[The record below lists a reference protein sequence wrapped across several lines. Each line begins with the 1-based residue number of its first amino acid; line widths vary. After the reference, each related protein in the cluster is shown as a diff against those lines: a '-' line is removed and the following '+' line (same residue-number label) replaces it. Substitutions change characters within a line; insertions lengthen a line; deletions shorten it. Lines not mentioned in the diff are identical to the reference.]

1 MWSALFLDDGSF
13 NKILGV
19 LSAGPA
25 QDWVQACRSW
35 RCSLANV
42 WRGTAFSMLVYSAA
56 LSEVPKEIEESATMD
71 GAGTVQRLWSVTLP
85 MIRRTI
91 TTNLMLITLQTL
103 SVFGLIWTMTRGG
116 PSNKSTTLPIFAYQQ
131 AFQLSQL
138 GYGTALALVLL
149 AIGGVFSLVYLRAL
163 RLDEVRSMSAV
174 TAIRG
179 RHQVVNK
186 VVVNVALLLLAAG
199 FFVPLL
205 WLVLAAFDARAG
217 AAVAWPHPWTSTN
230 FKAILTW
237 DTTYRPMLNGA
248 ILCGGGTIVRAGPGA
263 RGVPALPL
271 PVPGQAAVLLTIL
284 FATGLPITA
293 IMVPVYGLFVQVN
306 LIDTLSGTI
315 LFMATTALPIS
326 IWLTKNFMDG
336 VPIEVEEAA
345 WTDGAGAMQGLRT
358 IVLPLMWPGLAV
370 VTIYTFIGLWGNF
383 FVPSCCCRRPTGC
396 PPRSASTRSSGSTAR
411 CLRPARGV
419 LHPLL
424 APAVLLYL
432 LLSRRL
438 GGAFSFSGAVKG

>member
-1 MWSALFLDDGSF
+1 
-13 NKILGV
+13 
-19 LSAGPA
+19 
-25 QDWVQACRSW
+25 
-35 RCSLANV
+35 
-42 WRGTAFSMLVYSAA
+42 
-56 LSEVPKEIEESATMD
+56 
-71 GAGTVQRLWSVTLP
+71 
-85 MIRRTI
+85 
-91 TTNLMLITLQTL
+91 
-103 SVFGLIWTMTRGG
+103 
-116 PSNKSTTLPIFAYQQ
+116 
-131 AFQLSQL
+131 
-138 GYGTALALVLL
+138 
-149 AIGGVFSLVYLRAL
+149 
-163 RLDEVRSMSAV
+163 MSAV
-174 TAIRG
+174 SAVRG
-179 RHQVVNK
+179 RHLVVSK
-186 VVVNVALLLLAAG
+186 AAVNLALLLLGAG

-205 WLVLAAFDARAG
+205 WLMLAAFDARAG
-217 AAVAWPHPWTSTN
+217 AAVSLPHPWTVEN

-248 ILCGGGTIVRAGPGA
+248 ILCGGGTIVCVLASVLAAYPLSRYQFRAKRPF
-263 RGVPALPL
+263 
-271 PVPGQAAVLLTIL
+271 LLTIL

-336 VPIEVEEAA
+336 VPIELEEAA

-383 FVPSCCCRRPTGC
+383 FVPFVLLSSNDRLP
-396 PPRSASTRSSGSTAR
+396 ASVSIYTFFGQY
-411 CLRPARGV
+411 GQIV
-419 LHPLL
+419 YGQL
-424 APAVLLYL
+424 AAYSILYSLPAVLLYL